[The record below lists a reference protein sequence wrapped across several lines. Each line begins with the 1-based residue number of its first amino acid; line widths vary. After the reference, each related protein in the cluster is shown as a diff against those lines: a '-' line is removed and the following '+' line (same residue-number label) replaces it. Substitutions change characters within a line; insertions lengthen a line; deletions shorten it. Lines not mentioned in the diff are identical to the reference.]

1 MTVRVA
7 AAPDVL
13 SWAAERAGWD
23 DALAEKHFPRFHDWL
38 TGTQQ
43 PTLKQ
48 LEEFAH
54 KTHTPF
60 GALFLPEPPRM
71 DLPIPDLRT
80 VGGAGVS
87 EPSPDLLD
95 VVHECQL
102 RQDWYRDEA
111 LRQGEEPVALV
122 GSATVDD
129 DPEAVGARLR
139 HELAIQPVQNKAG
152 AESFRRRLVARLEG
166 LGLLV
171 MISGIV
177 GGNTS
182 RALDPQDFRGFALSD
197 PVAPLIFVN
206 GTDAP
211 VAQHFTL
218 LHETAHIVLGHS
230 AVSGSRMRG
239 GTGEEAWCNRVASA
253 ALVPL
258 DEVRRARR
266 DSAGVPLAELVEDL
280 AARYCVSR
288 SVIYLR
294 LRVAGLVSEDVVSRH
309 FEEQDADAPG
319 RTPRRRRES
328 GGDYYRTATVRLGKP
343 LIRAVLR
350 STREGH
356 TSYREAMRL
365 LGTHKIEVLHE
376 MGRQAG
382 VE

>member
-7 AAPDVL
+7 AAPEVL
-13 SWAAERAGWD
+13 AWAAQPAGWD
-23 DALAEKHFPRFHDWL
+23 GTVAEQHFPRFHAWL
-38 TGTQQ
+38 TGSHQ

-48 LEEFAH
+48 LEELAH

-111 LRQGEEPVALV
+111 LRHREEPVALV
-122 GSATVDD
+122 ASATMDD
-129 DPEAVGARLR
+129 DPETVGARLR
-139 HELAIQPVQNKAG
+139 DALVIEPVRNRVDAD
-152 AESFRRRLVARLEG
+152 SFRRRLVAGLED

-182 RALDPQDFRGFALSD
+182 RVLDPQEFRGFALSD

-206 GTDAP
+206 GADAP

-218 LHETAHIVLGHS
+218 LHETAHIALGHS
-230 AVSGSRMRG
+230 AVSGNRLPD

-266 DSAGVPLAELVEDL
+266 EFAGAPLDELVETM
-280 AARYCVSR
+280 ATRFCVSR
-288 SVIYLR
+288 SVIVLR
-294 LRVAGLVSEDVVSRH
+294 LRSAALVTEDVVSAH
-309 FEEQDADAPG
+309 FQAQEANARG
-319 RTPRRRRES
+319 RTPRRSRGN
-328 GGDYYRTATVRLGKP
+328 GGDYYRTATMRLGKP
-343 LIRAVLR
+343 LIRAVIQ

-365 LGTHKIEVLHE
+365 LGTHKVEVLHE

-382 VE
+382 AA